1 MMHVSIEGNI
11 ASGKSTLVNK
21 LNSLFIEKSL
31 SFKVYPEPINEWQNF
46 GPRNINVLN
55 QMYHQPTRFSYL
67 FQNLAL
73 TSKVNQLFP
82 SIKIRDNII
91 AERSIMSQLKVFVP
105 LLHDKGMITDE
116 ENEMIKYQMESVH
129 DHLQMTPDMYIYLRV
144 SPITCMSRLLI
155 RGRPEENKV
164 NMEYLNQLHRYHENW
179 MSEEKVKTVI
189 IDQTEMETLDLNKI
203 IREIL
208 NTAYLKGKFEEIF
221 PSYNEIKHTLDP
233 RTLALYEGLFVG
245 GVPYPENV

>member
-1 MMHVSIEGNI
+1 
-11 ASGKSTLVNK
+11 
-21 LNSLFIEKSL
+21 
-31 SFKVYPEPINEWQNF
+31 
-46 GPRNINVLN
+46 
-55 QMYHQPTRFSYL
+55 MYHEPTRFSYL

-82 SIKIRDNII
+82 SIKIKDNII

-116 ENEMIKYQMESVH
+116 ENEIIKYQMESVH

-164 NMEYLNQLHRYHENW
+164 NIEYLNQLYQYHKNW
-179 MSEEKVKTVI
+179 MAS
-189 IDQTEMETLDLNKI
+189 LDLNKI

-233 RTLALYEGLFVG
+233 RTLALYEGLFSG

>member
-1 MMHVSIEGNI
+1 
-11 ASGKSTLVNK
+11 
-21 LNSLFIEKSL
+21 
-31 SFKVYPEPINEWQNF
+31 
-46 GPRNINVLN
+46 
-55 QMYHQPTRFSYL
+55 
-67 FQNLAL
+67 
-73 TSKVNQLFP
+73 VNQLFP
-82 SIKIRDNII
+82 SIKIRENII

-105 LLHDKGMITDE
+105 MLYDKGMITDE

-164 NMEYLNQLHRYHENW
+164 NIEYLNQLHRYHEIW
-179 MSEEKVKTVI
+179 MSEEKTKTIV
-189 IDQTEMETLDLNKI
+189 IDQSEMETLDLNKI

-233 RTLALYEGLFVG
+233 RTLALYEGLFSG